1 MIKQL
6 LVLILNLYSFLLI
19 AHAAMTWFKIDDNHP
34 TKLFIGKAVK
44 PVLEPVK
51 KVIPPF
57 NGIDLSVLVVL
68 FGIYL
73 IRPYLS

>member
-1 MIKQL
+1 
-6 LVLILNLYSFLLI
+6 
-19 AHAAMTWFKIDDNHP
+19 MTWFKIDDNHP